1 MYYFIDK
8 NALDTYVRNGSISS
22 NRNEVL
28 SFDLGEQAVS
38 VSAHD
43 QLLADGQDKVELQ
56 NRGNDSKYDIKVD
69 DNVKENKGYRSSLAQ
84 AVDDAMAYIKDLEE
98 DLKNVYGGA
107 DTKLMDYYD
116 ALFQRIAENGWKVD
130 EHTSTGTHK
139 NTASKYLNNKLQNND
154 FFVTVAKEKAD
165 ETGYNY
171 TSKLATSVTKIFE
184 VNDDNA
190 QNQALSKYESDKA
203 LISNK
208 EAKIDAQMQKLETE
222 QEAINTEM
230 ESVQK
235 IVSDNIDKTFKM
247 FA

>member
-1 MYYFIDK
+1 
-8 NALDTYVRNGSISS
+8 
-22 NRNEVL
+22 
-28 SFDLGEQAVS
+28 
-38 VSAHD
+38 
-43 QLLADGQDKVELQ
+43 
-56 NRGNDSKYDIKVD
+56 
-69 DNVKENKGYRSSLAQ
+69 
-84 AVDDAMAYIKDLEE
+84 MAYIKDLEE

-208 EAKIDAQMQKLETE
+208 EAKIDAQMQKLEPE

>member
-1 MYYFIDK
+1 MEKDVEDAQLAIDDMNEKMK
-8 NALDTYVRNGSISS
+8 NFFGS
-22 NRNEVL
+22 
-28 SFDLGEQAVS
+28 
-38 VSAHD
+38 
-43 QLLADGQDKVELQ
+43 
-56 NRGNDSKYDIKVD
+56 
-69 DNVKENKGYRSSLAQ
+69 KEN
-84 AVDDAMAYIKDLEE
+84 
-98 DLKNVYGGA
+98 
-107 DTKLMDYYD
+107 KLMDYYD
-116 ALFQRIAENGWKVD
+116 AIFLRVAQNGWINDDKVN
-130 EHTSTGTHK
+130 SPNVGQ
-139 NTASKYLNNKLQNND
+139 KYLNNKLMNND
-154 FFVTVAKEKAD
+154 YFVTVCQEKVD
-165 ETGYNY
+165 QSGYNY